1 MVEYGIE
8 HLNLVAKSKEIQL
21 FIDGGVEQRKQYI
34 HRVTLTGLKPKTKY
48 FYHCGSELGW
58 SDEFWFYTLDPSPS
72 YVAKLAVY
80 GDMGNVNAQ
89 SLPRLQKETQDH
101 EYDAILHV
109 GDFAYDMNWN
119 EGRVGELLSTGFQI
133 ITADSS
139 LKYEHSCFNL
149 EYNSKLKDL

>member
-1 MVEYGIE
+1 MVEYGLE
-8 HLNLVAKSKEIQL
+8 HMNLVEKSKNIQV
-21 FIDGGVEQRKQYI
+21 FVDGGVEHRKQYI
-34 HRVTLTGLKPKTKY
+34 HRVTLRNLKPKTKY
-48 FYHCGSELGW
+48 IYHCGSDKGW
-58 SDEFWFYTLDPSPS
+58 SDEFWFYTVDPSPS

-119 EGRVGELLSTGFQI
+119 EGRVGKSY
-133 ITADSS
+133 APM
-139 LKYEHSCFNL
+139 
-149 EYNSKLKDL
+149 